1 MAFEP
6 GKAVVVTDAAHLAQ
20 YGRALRK
27 VGKKIVVVPLS
38 TGLHAGHI
46 ALIRAAKSML
56 GATVFVTYAGEEVP
70 EEFAREGVD
79 VVFHGA
85 LGTAGVQVRTGMDH
99 LEDAGEVAAQVAQ
112 VIAAANA
119 THATDVVLGEKDFE
133 LLVAVQ
139 LAVTALRMDVK
150 LHSVPTVRT
159 PDGLA
164 ISLRN
169 ARVPGEQREVAL
181 ALSAALTAGAHAA
194 EHGEAVV
201 LQTARGVLEAA
212 GVEPAYLAVRDLAFR
227 AAPETGDARLLG
239 AVDLA
244 GVRLADN
251 VGLPLGVGFKHI
263 GDGEGPLR

>member
-85 LGTAGVQVRTGMDH
+85 LDTAGVQVRTGMDH

-112 VIAAANA
+112 VARVARVAAPAVPRRTTPRLCG
-119 THATDVVLGEKDFE
+119 THLDPDHAP
-133 LLVAVQ
+133 A
-139 LAVTALRMDVK
+139 
-150 LHSVPTVRT
+150 T
-159 PDGLA
+159 PDPCG
-164 ISLRN
+164 
-169 ARVPGEQREVAL
+169 
-181 ALSAALTAGAHAA
+181 GA
-194 EHGEAVV
+194 
-201 LQTARGVLEAA
+201 
-212 GVEPAYLAVRDLAFR
+212 P
-227 AAPETGDARLLG
+227 
-239 AVDLA
+239 
-244 GVRLADN
+244 
-251 VGLPLGVGFKHI
+251 
-263 GDGEGPLR
+263 